1 MKKRLLIG
9 GIIIVVIAIGG
20 TSYIVNNKI
29 KKENALKV
37 VQLNIQKAN
46 EKKAYDKR
54 IADAKALADA
64 KAKADEDANAKA
76 DAKAIADAKIV
87 GEKRLYIKMHEMINS
102 KIVSTDGLRYG
113 VQPIT
118 STVCDQIIK
127 IINNNNYVDKN
138 TLLLYLYSW
147 KKNDFSNAVKQHN
160 YIWDKLGGEQGKAI
174 TLR

>member
-54 IADAKALADA
+54 IADAKAL
-64 KAKADEDANAKA
+64 A